1 MMKMTEEIIMLMERL
16 LEFHELYESYY
27 ETYKS
32 RFNLEV
38 TYWFNLKQ
46 LNILIEDEFKKIKP
60 FDTKKF

>member
-16 LEFHELYESYY
+16 LEFHELYESDY

-38 TYWFNLKQ
+38 TYWYHLKK
-46 LNILIEDEFKKIKP
+46 LNKMIDKQFETIKP
-60 FDTKKF
+60 FSNK

>member
-16 LEFHELYESYY
+16 LEFHELYESDY